1 MDESLADL
9 RKQIDALDSQLSE
22 MLAARLEVS
31 RKVSAAKKDNSQV
44 FRPAR
49 EAQLLGK
56 LLTAAPA
63 SLQQLIP
70 VVWRA
75 IISSSIAEQRPDFT
89 ILASPQMGVEATAFA
104 AGQLGVKNVE
114 NLDTALAELIDK
126 QADILLVSTEELCRI
141 AGNLGPDRPAMV
153 IACLPLVMPEQDS
166 TLPGALFHA
175 RITGWIIGR
184 PPAEQTD
191 FDSGVFYLS
200 DGNKIEIAELS
211 RYENMSGAE
220 LLGVCPV
227 QYAEPSIKG

>member
-56 LLTAAPA
+56 LLAAAPA

-104 AGQLGVKNVE
+104 AGQLGVKNVG
-114 NLDTALAELIDK
+114 NLDTALAELTDK
-126 QADILLVSTEELCRI
+126 QADIFLVSPEELCQI
-141 AGNLGPDRPAMV
+141 AGALGPDKPAMV
-153 IACLPLVMPEQDS
+153 IACLPLVLPEQDS
-166 TLPGALFHA
+166 VLLGELLHGW
-175 RITGWIIGR
+175 ITGWIIGR

-191 FDSGVFYLS
+191 FDRGVFYLS

>member
-31 RKVSAAKKDNSQV
+31 RKVSAAKKDTSQV

-49 EAQLLGK
+49 EAQLLRK
-56 LLTAAPA
+56 LLAAAPA

-114 NLDTALAELIDK
+114 NLDTALAELMDK
-126 QADILLVSTEELCRI
+126 QADILLVSPEELCPI
-141 AGNLGPDRPAMV
+141 AGDLGPDKPAMV
-153 IACLPLVMPEQDS
+153 IACLPLVLPEQGS
-166 TLPGALFHA
+166 ALPVELLNGW
-175 RITGWIIGR
+175 ITGWIIGR
-184 PPAEQTD
+184 APAEQTD
-191 FDSGVFYLS
+191 FDRGVFYLS

>member
-1 MDESLADL
+1 
-9 RKQIDALDSQLSE
+9 
-22 MLAARLEVS
+22 
-31 RKVSAAKKDNSQV
+31 
-44 FRPAR
+44 
-49 EAQLLGK
+49 
-56 LLTAAPA
+56 
-63 SLQQLIP
+63 

-126 QADILLVSTEELCRI
+126 QVDILLVSPEELCRI
-141 AGNLGPDRPAMV
+141 AGDLGPDKPAMV
-153 IACLPLVMPEQDS
+153 IACLPLVLPEQDS
-166 TLPGALFHA
+166 ALPGELLHE

-191 FDSGVFYLS
+191 FDRGVFYLS
-200 DGNKIEIAELS
+200 DANKIEIAELS

-220 LLGVCPV
+220 LLGVCTV
-227 QYAEPSIKG
+227 LQAEPPIKG

>member
-1 MDESLADL
+1 VP
-9 RKQIDALDSQLSE
+9 Q
-22 MLAARLEVS
+22 
-31 RKVSAAKKDNSQV
+31 KKDNGQV

-56 LLTAAPA
+56 LLAAAPA

-104 AGQLGVKNVE
+104 AGQLGIKNGE
-114 NLDTALAELIDK
+114 NLDNALAELIDK
-126 QADILLVSTEELCRI
+126 QADILLVSPEELCRI
-141 AGNLGPDRPAMV
+141 AGGLGPDKPAMV
-153 IACLPLVMPEQDS
+153 IACLPLLLSEQDS
-166 TLPGALFHA
+166 ALPGELLHA

-191 FDSGVFYLS
+191 FDRGVFYLS

-211 RYENMSGAE
+211 RYENRFGAE
-220 LLGVCPV
+220 LLGVCSVLP
-227 QYAEPSIKG
+227 AEPSIKG

>member
-56 LLTAAPA
+56 LLAAAPA

-89 ILASPQMGVEATAFA
+89 ILASPQMGVQATAFA
-104 AGQLGVKNVE
+104 AGQLGVKNGE

-126 QADILLVSTEELCRI
+126 QADILLVSPEELCRI
-141 AGNLGPDRPAMV
+141 AGDLGPDKPAMV
-153 IACLPLVMPEQDS
+153 IACLPLVCQNRIAHCLASCSMRGLPAGLSGGRLQNRQISIGGFFTCPMEIKLRLPNFPVMRICPEQNC
-166 TLPGALFHA
+166 
-175 RITGWIIGR
+175 W
-184 PPAEQTD
+184 
-191 FDSGVFYLS
+191 VFVLS
-200 DGNKIEIAELS
+200 SMLNH
-211 RYENMSGAE
+211 
-220 LLGVCPV
+220 
-227 QYAEPSIKG
+227 Q